1 MTELQNIPVDLIEPG
16 RRLRELDEG
25 QIKRLQ
31 ASILDIGLLNPI
43 TVYERPVIQ
52 AGVSVDGYGLVAG
65 GHRLAAYKVI
75 GYDEIPACIVE
86 LTDLERQIA
95 ECDENL
101 CGPKLTAVELARFT
115 KRRKDAYEALHPET
129 KHGINQHTSSRQV
142 GDSESRSENSDVGR
156 FTADTAA
163 KTGQSERAIQR
174 NAERGEKVIDEVM
187 DFIRGTKLD
196 TGVYLD
202 KLKKLSPNEQVQAA
216 KRDLAMEKKRADG
229 SRRQSTQ
236 NASIEAGGL
245 AKRYRTTPAAAEQP
259 PVTFDDIRAA
269 LETLCQLKAEDFQKL
284 CPPNKRPAMH
294 QRMDRLITVFEQVKE
309 AVSG

>member
-1 MTELQNIPVDLIEPG
+1 LIGLQNIPVDLIEPG
-16 RRLRELDEG
+16 RRLRELNEG

-65 GHRLAAYKVI
+65 GHRLAAYKMI
-75 GYDEIPACIVE
+75 GYEEIPACIVE

-101 CGPKLTAVELARFT
+101 CGPKLSASEEAWFI

-129 KHGINQHTSSRQV
+129 RNGAVGNGREKVRQV
-142 GDSESRSENSDVGR
+142 GEATSDKENKAVDR

-163 KTGQSERAIQR
+163 KTGQSERAVQR
-174 NAERGEKVIDEVM
+174 AAERGEKVIDEALSIV
-187 DFIRGTKLD
+187 RGTKLD

-202 KLKKLSPNEQVQAA
+202 KLKKLSPNDQVTAA
-216 KRDLAMEKKRADG
+216 KRDLAIERQRAEEPRPRGGLGARYQQAAPDPAK
-229 SRRQSTQ
+229 SAERFVSLADQ
-236 NASIEAGGL
+236 IEAIPIEELLSSGRMRATVGQRASGL
-245 AKRYRTTPAAAEQP
+245 ADHLSEIVER
-259 PVTFDDIRAA
+259 
-269 LETLCQLKAEDFQKL
+269 L
-284 CPPNKRPAMH
+284 
-294 QRMDRLITVFEQVKE
+294 DR
-309 AVSG
+309 